1 MKFDAAIEEIKI
13 TVSENEKFSQNSLYS
28 SSQSRD
34 FVEKELDEPVAIRLK
49 LLFRLNHKEFIYFP
63 QMQM

>member
-28 SSQSRD
+28 SSQSSD
-34 FVEKELDEPVAIRLK
+34 FVEKELDEPVAIGLK
-49 LLFRLNHKEFIYFP
+49 LLFRLNPKEFIYFP
-63 QMQM
+63 RIQL